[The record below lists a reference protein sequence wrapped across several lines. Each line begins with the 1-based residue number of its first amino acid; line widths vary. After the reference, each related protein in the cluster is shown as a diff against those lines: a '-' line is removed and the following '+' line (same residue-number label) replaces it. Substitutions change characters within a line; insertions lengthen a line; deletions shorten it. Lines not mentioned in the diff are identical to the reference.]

1 VAGEGPKNTSKIK
14 SRRRPNPR
22 VASLYSILFGSYPT
36 PLAFGLIYEGAI
48 WVPKIDDISL

>member
-22 VASLYSILFGSYPT
+22 VASLYSILFEPRQSVVDTFRGKFSLANYGSERAGH
-36 PLAFGLIYEGAI
+36 L
-48 WVPKIDDISL
+48 